1 MARRSRPQ
9 PQAEPRERAA
19 VEPASDRVPRALS
32 VAVIVVILIAAALIR
47 LRLAGAPLERD
58 EGEYAYAGQLVLQ
71 GVPPYQLAY
80 NMKFPGTYYAYSVL
94 LALFGQSPWGIRVG
108 LLVVNAATTLLLYR
122 SRAGGPASAP
132 RSSRRRHSPRCRST
146 AGSWACSRTR
156 RSS

>member
-19 VEPASDRVPRALS
+19 PAPGLDPVPRALS
-32 VAVIVVILIAAALIR
+32 VAILAAILIAAALIR

-80 NMKFPGTYYAYSVL
+80 NMKFPGTYYTYSVL
-94 LALFGQSPWGIRVG
+94 LALFGQSPG
-108 LLVVNAATTLLLYR
+108 TSCCT
-122 SRAGGPASAP
+122 RAGRVEPLARQAV
-132 RSSRRRHSPRCRST
+132 RRRRTHPRPARVVHPPT
-146 AGSWACSRTR
+146 AAG
-156 RSS
+156 